1 MIAKKPTAN
10 PEAYELYLKGRFFW
24 NKRGAANL
32 RKSIDYFQQAI
43 ENDPNYAPAYA
54 GLAQAWVVLPGHNGG
69 APKDCYPQAE
79 AAAKKALSLDDDLA
93 DARTTLSDFKALYNY
108 DFAGAQTE
116 FERVIQL
123 HPNDAM
129 AHHWFANDVL
139 TPLGQSEYAVA
150 EMKRA
155 LALDPLSLIINSNLG
170 YAYHFAGRADEA
182 IAQLRKTLEIDGGF
196 ALAHAALGQVFELK
210 GQIPEAMAEYQ
221 KAVALSDDPNSLG
234 LLGHIYGIIGRKDEA
249 TKILEQLKE
258 KRQHDYFD
266 AVALALVSL
275 GLGDRDQALS
285 WLEQGFQER
294 SNWVTYIRIEPLLK
308 PLHGDPRFEALA
320 EKIFPA
326 REFAKSATT
335 PK

>member
-1 MIAKKPTAN
+1 M
-10 PEAYELYLKGRFFW
+10 
-24 NKRGAANL
+24 
-32 RKSIDYFQQAI
+32 
-43 ENDPNYAPAYA
+43 
-54 GLAQAWVVLPGHNGG
+54 
-69 APKDCYPQAE
+69 
-79 AAAKKALSLDDDLA
+79 
-93 DARTTLSDFKALYNY
+93 
-108 DFAGAQTE
+108 
-116 FERVIQL
+116 
-123 HPNDAM
+123 
-129 AHHWFANDVL
+129 
-139 TPLGQSEYAVA
+139 
-150 EMKRA
+150 
-155 LALDPLSLIINSNLG
+155 
-170 YAYHFAGRADEA
+170 
-182 IAQLRKTLEIDGGF
+182 
-196 ALAHAALGQVFELK
+196 FELK

-275 GLGDRDQALS
+275 GLGDRDQALML